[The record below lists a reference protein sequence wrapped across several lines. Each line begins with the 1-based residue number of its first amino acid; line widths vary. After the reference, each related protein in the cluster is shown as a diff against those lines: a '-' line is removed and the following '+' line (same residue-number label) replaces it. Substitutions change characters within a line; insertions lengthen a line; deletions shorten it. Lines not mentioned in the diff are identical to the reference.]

1 MHRICPISILLSLVG
16 QTLLIKLFQLR
27 KTLIYSNL
35 KKNEIKTLKTKYL
48 QLLKLTNILQNT
60 LDSV

>member
-48 QLLKLTNILQNT
+48 QLLKLTYILQNT